1 MTEKEKE
8 ELMRYLQEIEER
20 LADIRANRTP
30 VRSQKL
36 YLATEKDK
44 LNDLHTRFFVD
55 RAGWDNDV
63 VRKLEELETAVASLE
78 ENEMSEAASR

>member
-20 LADIRANRTP
+20 LADIRANQTP
-30 VRSQKL
+30 VRSRKL
-36 YLATEKDK
+36 YLAAEKDK
-44 LNDLHTRFFVD
+44 LNDLHKRFFVD

-63 VRKLEELETAVASLE
+63 VRKLEKLETAVASLE
-78 ENEMSEAASR
+78 IGEKSKATSR